1 MSKFSLGR
9 IVATPNA
16 LAAVPNPEILTSLA
30 RHHAGEW
37 GELDPEDH
45 AANESALKHGGRLF
59 SAYRSVAGVK
69 FWIITECDR
78 SATTILLPS
87 DY

>member
-1 MSKFSLGR
+1 MPKFNLGR
-9 IVATPNA
+9 IVATPST
-16 LAAVPNPEILTSLA
+16 LAVVSNPEILVSLA
-30 RHHAGEW
+30 LHHAGEW

-45 AANESALKHGGRLF
+45 AANESALEHGGRLF
-59 SAYRSVAGVK
+59 SAYRTAAGVK